1 MLCDLKEMFLMFL
14 VVINEKEGVCMMKI
28 KEKVILCD
36 QKGTFIVS
44 LVVMREK

>member
-1 MLCDLKEMFLMFL
+1 MFL
-14 VVINEKEGVCMMKI
+14 VVIKEEDGVSIMKI
-28 KEKVILCD
+28 EEKVILCD